1 MNKFFRLKLII
12 RSIVFNIY
20 FYFLTIILV
29 LLCLPLLMF
38 SYKGMKIV
46 SRLWGMI
53 LKSGMKICLGLNIN
67 VIGELNLKKQV
78 IYAVKHH
85 SAWETVF
92 CTDFFKMPAIVLK
105 KELIFLPI
113 IGLYFLIGGS
123 IAISRENTL
132 ASLKKI
138 SLKAKKASEKGR
150 SIMIFPQGTRVPID
164 SGTKKYP
171 YLPGVYFMYKQ
182 SNLPVVPV
190 AHNAGL
196 FWPKNSFMKYPINL
210 KSNSVSLQILDEI
223 PVGLSKN
230 DFMQLLET
238 KIENATNE
246 LIEKER

>member
-1 MNKFFRLKLII
+1 MNNLFRFQFLV
-12 RSIVFNIY
+12 RSILFNIY
-20 FYFLTIILV
+20 FYILTSFLV
-29 LLCLPLLMF
+29 LACLPLLMF

-46 SRLWGMI
+46 SNFWGMI
-53 LKSGMKICLGLNIN
+53 LKSGMRIFLGLEIN
-67 VIGELNLKKQV
+67 VIGKLNPKKQV

-138 SLKAKKASEKGR
+138 SVKAQKASKKGR
-150 SIMIFPQGTRVPID
+150 SIMIFPQGTRVPIN
-164 SGTKKYP
+164 SNTKKYP

-182 SNLPVVPV
+182 SNLPVIPV

-196 FWPKNSFMKYPINL
+196 FWPKNSFMKYPNNL
-210 KSNSVSLQILDEI
+210 KSKCVTIKILEEI
-223 PVGLSKN
+223 PVGLNKN
-230 DFMQLLET
+230 DFMQLLER
-238 KIENATNE
+238 KIEDATNK
-246 LIEKER
+246 LIEEEI